1 MSNLFSMDNPVFSF
15 LGKACDVIILS
26 LIWTILCIP
35 IVTIGPNNTALYYT
49 AVKVIRR
56 ERGYLFRE
64 FFKSFKL
71 NFKKAFIVGL
81 ILTVVYVVLGF
92 DLVWAWNN
100 VKDSGTMGSILLG
113 IFVAISFLIICFSLY
128 VFPILSRFEM
138 TIKQL
143 VKASAF
149 MAMRHFP
156 STIAML
162 LITAVGILGIYIIPI
177 LFFVI
182 PGTIAVINS
191 LLMEKIFKKYM
202 PKRESEE
209 ENTSKDEWY
218 LE

>member
-1 MSNLFSMDNPVFSF
+1 MGNLFSMDNPVFSF

-26 LIWTILCIP
+26 LVWILLCIP
-35 IVTIGPNNTALYYT
+35 VVTIGPANTALYYA

-71 NFKKAFIVGL
+71 NFKKAFVLGL
-81 ILTVVYVVLGF
+81 LLTVLFVILGF
-92 DLVWAWNN
+92 DLMWAWSNLKN
-100 VKDSGTMGSILLG
+100 AGTMGSVLLG
-113 IFVAISFLIICFSLY
+113 IFVAISFLLVSFSVY

-143 VKASAF
+143 FKAAIF

-156 STIAML
+156 STVAMV
-162 LITAVGILGIYIIPI
+162 LITAAGIFSVYLIPM

-182 PGTIAVINS
+182 PGTVAILNS
-191 LLMEKIFKKYM
+191 LLMERIFKRYM
-202 PKRESEE
+202 PKAETEE

>member
-1 MSNLFSMDNPVFSF
+1 MGNLFSMDNPIFSF

-26 LIWTILCIP
+26 LLWCVLCIP
-35 IVTIGPNNTALYYT
+35 IVTIGPNNTAMYYA

-81 ILTVVYVVLGF
+81 LLTVSYIALGF
-92 DLVWAWNN
+92 DLIWAWSNLKN
-100 VKDSGTMGSILLG
+100 GGTMASVIFG
-113 IFVAISFLIICFSLY
+113 IFVAISFLVVGFSLY

-143 VKASAF
+143 VKASLF
-149 MAMRHFP
+149 MAMRHLP
-156 STIAML
+156 STVAML
-162 LITAVGILGIYIIPI
+162 IITAAGILAVYIIPI
-177 LFFVI
+177 LFFII
-182 PGTIAVINS
+182 PGSVVIMNS
-191 LLMEKIFKKYM
+191 LLMERIFKKYM
-202 PKRESEE
+202 PKAELEE
-209 ENTSKDEWY
+209 ENSGKDEWY

>member
-1 MSNLFSMDNPVFSF
+1 MGNLFSMDNPIFSF

-26 LIWTILCIP
+26 LLWIVLCIP
-35 IVTIGPNNTALYYT
+35 IVTIGPSNTAMYYAT
-49 AVKVIRR
+49 VKVIRR

-81 ILTVVYVVLGF
+81 ALTVLYISLGF
-92 DLVWAWNN
+92 DLLWAWGNLKN
-100 VKDSGTMGSILLG
+100 GGTMGSALFG
-113 IFVAISFLIICFSLY
+113 IFGALSLLVVSFSLY
-128 VFPILSRFEM
+128 VYPILSRFEM

-143 VKASAF
+143 VKATTF

-156 STIAML
+156 STIAMII
-162 LITAVGILGIYIIPI
+162 ITVAGMFVVYLVPIVFFLVPGSVAILNS
-177 LFFVI
+177 FF
-182 PGTIAVINS
+182 
-191 LLMEKIFKKYM
+191 MEKILKKYI
-202 PKRESEE
+202 PKEESEE